1 MFGPPCYPTLLVYIG
16 FALYEVH
23 STYLEIS
30 SQKAI
35 KGVPTEL
42 QSYQCTQCIV
52 QFSIKSTLNL
62 AIPVITKY

>member
-1 MFGPPCYPTLLVYIG
+1 MFGPPSYPTLQVYIG
-16 FALYEVH
+16 LALYEVH

-42 QSYQCTQCIV
+42 HSYRCAQCIV
-52 QFSIKSTLNL
+52 QFSIKFVLYL
-62 AIPVITKY
+62 AIQLISK